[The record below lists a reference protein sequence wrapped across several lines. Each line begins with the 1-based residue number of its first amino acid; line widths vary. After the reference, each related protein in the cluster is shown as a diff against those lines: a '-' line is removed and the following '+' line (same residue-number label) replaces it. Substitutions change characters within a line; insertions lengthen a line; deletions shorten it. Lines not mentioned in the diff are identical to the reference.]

1 MRRLVPLV
9 ALLGLGI
16 VAGCRDKSPDAQV
29 PRPRIISYAPSVTD
43 ILYDLGLGDHIVG
56 VTSWCILPA
65 GQVKQVVGSESDVN
79 TEAILAL
86 QPDLIIVHQDL
97 APFEQVQV
105 HRPTCRVISV
115 RTKTVEGIIGS
126 IETIAEAAGVS
137 QRGRDLAGEVRRDL
151 DELRSAAAGRDRPGV
166 LFVHG
171 FDHPY
176 TCGAGTYVGELIEM
190 AGGRNVAAEYYEGWP
205 SINAEM
211 VMKMA
216 PDVLICQANAAEA
229 DKALEYWQRLADI
242 PAVAKGRVYVST
254 CRRMTI
260 PGSRIA
266 EAAAQF
272 AEYIHP
278 RATTQESQP

>member
-1 MRRLVPLV
+1 MKRVILL
-9 ALLGLGI
+9 ALLPAVVLA
-16 VAGCRDKSPDAQV
+16 VGCRDESPDAQGL
-29 PRPRIISYAPSVTD
+29 RPRIISYAPSITD

-79 TEAILAL
+79 TEAILSL

-97 APFEQVQV
+97 APFEQVQK
-105 HRPTCRVISV
+105 HRPGCRVISV
-115 RTKTVEGIIGS
+115 RTRTVEGIIRS
-126 IETIAEAAGVS
+126 IETIADAADVS
-137 QRGRDLAGEVRRDL
+137 QRGRDLAEKVRRDL
-151 DELRSAAAGRDRPGV
+151 DELRSSAQGRDRPGV

-176 TCGAGTYVGELIEM
+176 TCGAGTYVGQLIEI
-190 AGGRNVAAEYYEGWP
+190 AGGRNVAAEYYEGWT

-216 PDVLICQANAAEA
+216 PDVLICQANAAET
-229 DKALEYWQRLADI
+229 DKAMQYWQQLADI
-242 PAVAKGRVYVST
+242 PAVANGRVYIST
-254 CRRMTI
+254 SRRMTI

-266 EAAAQF
+266 AAAAQL
-272 AEYIHP
+272 ARYIHP
-278 RATTQESQP
+278 GATTQESHP